1 MQSLYFDDKR
11 GQDKQMKTTSI
22 VQHLFMPAQDWIY
35 VESWSK
41 LTDKLDKFYW
51 PSINFLEFHIHNVKS
66 DMS

>member
-1 MQSLYFDDKR
+1 MQSLYFDDKQ
-11 GQDKQMKTTSI
+11 GQDKQMETTSI

-41 LTDKLDKFYW
+41 LTDKLDEFYW
-51 PSINFLEFHIHNVKS
+51 PSINLNFDIHNVKS